1 MRKNTQHSKLEFTKM
16 KTNKH
21 IAMWACPRSRS
32 TVTARAFENL
42 DGCIVYDEP
51 LLAPNVSMTTYATN
65 NSRSVEEE
73 NLKQLIVQNN
83 LETELK
89 KVIETLTGNLPD
101 GKSFSF
107 QKMITGDYRSE
118 FGIDWA
124 KKLTNFF
131 LIRHPKDIILSFD
144 IAQKR
149 SGITEPITQQDI
161 GMKTLYQVFQ
171 QIEVITGQIPLVI
184 HSDDIVKNPPSSLQW
199 LCKKL
204 GIAFDERMLTWK
216 ANLENSNLLYK
227 KLYTDSASSNSEPFF
242 ETLRSSQTFLP
253 YEKKEKKL
261 PERLIPLLDESIPYY
276 EKLLQHC
283 HIFEWSEHRV

>member
-1 MRKNTQHSKLEFTKM
+1 M

-32 TVTARAFENL
+32 TVITRAFENL

-51 LLAPNVSMTTYATN
+51 LEAPNVLMTTYTMS
-65 NSRSVEEE
+65 NSRTLAEQD
-73 NLKQLIVQNN
+73 LKQLILQNN
-83 LETELK
+83 VETDLK
-89 KVIETLTGNLPD
+89 KVIEKLTGNLPD
-101 GKSFSF
+101 GKLFSF

-131 LIRHPKDIILSFD
+131 LIRHPQDIIFSFD
-144 IAQKR
+144 IAER
-149 SGITEPITQQDI
+149 RTGITEPFTQQNL
-161 GMKTLYQVFQ
+161 GMKTLYEVFQ
-171 QIEVITGQIPLVI
+171 QIEVITGQTPLVI
-184 HSDDIVKNPPSSLQW
+184 HSDDLIKNPPSALKW
-199 LCKKL
+199 LCKNL
-204 GIAFDERMLTWK
+204 GLAFDEKMLTWK
-216 ANLENSNLLYK
+216 ANLEDSNLKYT
-227 KLYTDSASSNSEPFF
+227 KLYANSASGSSEPWF
-242 ETLRSSQTFLP
+242 ETLRSTQTFLP

-261 PERLIPLLDESIPYY
+261 PDRLIPLLDESIPYY

>member
-1 MRKNTQHSKLEFTKM
+1 M

-51 LLAPNVSMTTYATN
+51 LEGPNVFMTTYTSI
-65 NSRSVEEE
+65 NSRTLEEE
-73 NLKQLIVQNN
+73 NLKQLIAQSNI
-83 LETELK
+83 ETDLK
-89 KVIETLTGNLPD
+89 KVIEKITGKLPD
-101 GKSFSF
+101 GKLFSF

-131 LIRHPKDIILSFD
+131 LIRHPQEIILSFD
-144 IAQKR
+144 IAQKK

-161 GMKTLYQVFQ
+161 GMKTLYQLFQ
-171 QIEVITGQIPLVI
+171 QIEAMTGQTPLVI
-184 HSDDIVKNPPSSLQW
+184 NSDDIVKNPAAALQW
-199 LCKKL
+199 LCKNL
-204 GIAFDERMLTWK
+204 EVEFDRKMLTWK
-216 ANLENSNLLYK
+216 ANLEDTNLKYAHLYAANSAE
-227 KLYTDSASSNSEPFF
+227 SISEPWY
-242 ETLRSSQTFLP
+242 ETLRSTQTFLP
-253 YEKKEKKL
+253 YEKKEINL
-261 PERLIPLLDESIPYY
+261 PDRLKPLLDESIPYY

-283 HIFEWSEHRV
+283 QIFEWSEHRV

>member
-1 MRKNTQHSKLEFTKM
+1 M

-32 TVTARAFENL
+32 TVITRAFENL

-51 LLAPNVSMTTYATN
+51 LFAPNVFMTTYTSS
-65 NSRSVEEE
+65 NSRTLEEE

-83 LETELK
+83 LETDLK
-89 KVIETLTGNLPD
+89 KVIKELTGDLPD
-101 GKSFSF
+101 GKLFSF

-131 LIRHPKDIILSFD
+131 LIRHPQDIIFSFD
-144 IAQKR
+144 IAERKT
-149 SGITEPITQQDI
+149 GITEPFTQQNL
-161 GMKTLYQVFQ
+161 GMKTLYEVFQ
-171 QIEVITGQIPLVI
+171 QIEFITGQTPLVI
-184 HSDDIVKNPPSSLQW
+184 HSDDIIKNPSSALKW
-199 LCKKL
+199 LCKNL
-204 GIAFDERMLTWK
+204 GLAFDEKMLTWK
-216 ANLENSNLLYK
+216 ANLEDSNLKYT
-227 KLYTDSASSNSEPFF
+227 KLYANSASGSSEPWF
-242 ETLRSSQTFLP
+242 ETLRSTQTFLP

-283 HIFEWSEHRV
+283 HIFEWSKHRV

>member
-1 MRKNTQHSKLEFTKM
+1 M
-16 KTNKH
+16 KKNKH

-32 TVTARAFENL
+32 SVTTRAFENL
-42 DGCIVYDEP
+42 DGCVVHDEP
-51 LLAPNVSMTTYATN
+51 LFAPNVFMTTYTIS
-65 NSRSVEEE
+65 NSRTLEEE
-73 NLKQLIVQNN
+73 NLKQLIAQSNI
-83 LETELK
+83 ETDLK
-89 KVIETLTGNLPD
+89 KVIEKITGNLPD

-107 QKMITGDYRSE
+107 QKMIAGDYRFE

-131 LIRHPKDIILSFD
+131 LIRHPQDIILSFD

-171 QIEVITGQIPLVI
+171 QIEAITGQTPLVI
-184 HSDDIVKNPPSSLQW
+184 HSDDIIKNPPSALQW
-199 LCKKL
+199 LCKNL
-204 GIAFDERMLTWK
+204 EIAFDERMLTWK
-216 ANLENSNLLYK
+216 ANLEDSDLLYRQ
-227 KLYTDSASSNSEPFF
+227 LYANSAFSSSESWF

-253 YEKKEKKL
+253 YEKKERNL
-261 PERLIPLLDESIPYY
+261 PDRLRPLLDESIPYY

-283 HIFEWSEHRV
+283 HIFEWSEHQF

>member
-1 MRKNTQHSKLEFTKM
+1 M

-32 TVTARAFENL
+32 SVITRAIENL

-51 LLAPNVSMTTYATN
+51 LFAPNVFMTTYTSS
-65 NSRSVEEE
+65 NSHTLHEEF
-73 NLKQLIVQNN
+73 LKQLIVQNN
-83 LETELK
+83 METDLK
-89 KVIETLTGNLPD
+89 KVIEKMTGNLPD
-101 GKSFSF
+101 GKLFSF

-131 LIRHPKDIILSFD
+131 LIRHPQDIILSFD

-149 SGITEPITQQDI
+149 SGITEPFTQQDI
-161 GMKTLYQVFQ
+161 GMKILYQVFQ
-171 QIEVITGQIPLVI
+171 QIEAITGQIPLVI
-184 HSDDIVKNPPSSLQW
+184 HSDDVIKNPPSALQW

-204 GIAFDERMLTWK
+204 EIAFDKKMLTWK
-216 ANLENSNLLYK
+216 ADLEDSNIKYK
-227 KLYTDSASSNSEPFF
+227 QLYTNSAFSSSDPWF

-253 YEKKEKKL
+253 YEKKERNV
-261 PERLIPLLDESIPYY
+261 PDQLIPLLDESIPYY

>member
-1 MRKNTQHSKLEFTKM
+1 M

-32 TVTARAFENL
+32 TVISRAFENL

-51 LLAPNVSMTTYATN
+51 LFAPYVFMTTYTTT
-65 NSRSVEEE
+65 NSRTLEEE
-73 NLKQLIVQNN
+73 NLKQLLAQNN
-83 LETELK
+83 FETDIK
-89 KVIETLTGNLPD
+89 KVIEKITGNLPD
-101 GKSFSF
+101 GKLFSF

-131 LIRHPKDIILSFD
+131 LIRHPKDIIFSLD
-144 IAQKR
+144 IAEKK
-149 SGITEPITQQDI
+149 SGITEPFTQQTI

-184 HSDDIVKNPPSSLQW
+184 HSDDIVKNPPSALQW
-199 LCKKL
+199 LCENL
-204 GIAFDERMLTWK
+204 EIAFDKRMLTWK
-216 ANLENSNLLYK
+216 ANLEDSNLLYTQ
-227 KLYTDSASSNSEPFF
+227 LYANSAFSSSEPWY

-253 YEKKEKKL
+253 YEKKEKNL
-261 PERLIPLLDESIPYY
+261 PEQLIPLLDESMFYY
-276 EKLLQHC
+276 EKVLQHC